1 MGRKKVVSPDVDV
14 EVEDP
19 EEEEILQESIEFF
32 KPTAEKI
39 EEYERELKELLE
51 KIPSDVLEWSWFTVI
66 PEKPRKKEG
75 EE

>member
-1 MGRKKVVSPDVDV
+1 MAKRKVVSPDVDV
-14 EVEDP
+14 EVESP
-19 EEEEILQESIEFF
+19 EEEEILEEAIEFF

-39 EEYERELKELLE
+39 EEYEAQLRELLE

-66 PEKPRKKEG
+66 PAKRKEKEG